1 MTNNRELDNPD
12 LLETEMLKNLRMM
25 TPEARA
31 ELLAISTIYAESFPL
46 RPVLR
51 LVQSGS
57 S

>member
-31 ELLAISTIYAESFPL
+31 ELLQLASAYTELFPL
-46 RPVLR
+46 RPMLR
-51 LVQSGS
+51 LVKSDG
-57 S
+57 